1 MRFNMAELTDLFLNA
16 LSVDW
21 PQDEDSIDKIV
32 DAAMRISKHEIEEVK
47 VRYLPGAPHIEQVG
61 WGSWIDLYT
70 YEDVTLKA
78 GQREYISMGVAMQLP
93 QGYEAILAPRSSTFK
108 RYGLLQSNSIG
119 VIDSTY
125 NGDDDIW
132 CMPVVATR
140 DIYIPKG
147 TRICQFRIQKEQPK
161 IHFVTVSSLGNENR
175 NGFGSSGV

>member
-1 MRFNMAELTDLFLNA
+1 MAELTDLFLDA
-16 LSVDW
+16 LSIDW
-21 PQDEDSIDKIV
+21 PQDEDSLDKIV
-32 DAAMRISKHEIEEVK
+32 DAAMKISKTEMEEIK
-47 VRYLPGAPHIEQVG
+47 IRYLPGAPRIEQVG

-132 CMPVVATR
+132 CMPVVATK

-161 IHFVTVSSLGNENR
+161 IHFITVSSLGNENR
-175 NGFGSSGV
+175 SGFGSSGV

>member
-1 MRFNMAELTDLFLNA
+1 MTELTDSFFNA

-21 PQDEDSIDKIV
+21 PQDEDSLDKIV
-32 DAAMRISKHEIEEVK
+32 DAAMKISKVEMEEIK

-93 QGYEAILAPRSSTFK
+93 RGYEAILAPRSSTFK

-161 IHFVTVSSLGNENR
+161 IRFVAVSSLGNENR
-175 NGFGSSGV
+175 NGFGSSGI

>member
-1 MRFNMAELTDLFLNA
+1 MAELTDLFLDA

-21 PQDEDSIDKIV
+21 PQDENSIDKIV
-32 DAAMRISKHEIEEVK
+32 DAAMKISKTEMEEIK
-47 VRYLPGAPHIEQVG
+47 VRYLPGAPHIEQFG

-175 NGFGSSGV
+175 SGFGSSGV

>member
-1 MRFNMAELTDLFLNA
+1 MAELTDLFLDA

-32 DAAMRISKHEIEEVK
+32 DAAMKISKTEMEEIK

-161 IHFVTVSSLGNENR
+161 IRFVTVSSLGNENR

>member
-1 MRFNMAELTDLFLNA
+1 MAELTDLFLDA

-32 DAAMRISKHEIEEVK
+32 DAAMKISKHEMEEIK

-161 IHFVTVSSLGNENR
+161 IHFVAVPSLGNENR
-175 NGFGSSGV
+175 NGFGSSGI

>member
-1 MRFNMAELTDLFLNA
+1 MAELTDLFLDA
-16 LSVDW
+16 LSIDW
-21 PQDEDSIDKIV
+21 PQDEDSLDKIV
-32 DAAMRISKHEIEEVK
+32 DAAMKISKTEMEEIK

-132 CMPVVATR
+132 CMPVVATK
-140 DIYIPKG
+140 DIYIPRG

-175 NGFGSSGV
+175 SGFGSSGV

>member
-1 MRFNMAELTDLFLNA
+1 
-16 LSVDW
+16 
-21 PQDEDSIDKIV
+21 
-32 DAAMRISKHEIEEVK
+32 
-47 VRYLPGAPHIEQVG
+47 
-61 WGSWIDLYT
+61 
-70 YEDVTLKA
+70 
-78 GQREYISMGVAMQLP
+78 MGVAMQLP

-119 VIDSTY
+119 IIDSTY

-132 CMPVVATR
+132 CMPVVATK

-161 IHFVTVSSLGNENR
+161 IHFVSVPSLGNENR

>member
-1 MRFNMAELTDLFLNA
+1 MAELTDLFLNA

>member
-1 MRFNMAELTDLFLNA
+1 MTELTDSFFNA

-21 PQDEDSIDKIV
+21 PQDEDSLDKIV
-32 DAAMRISKHEIEEVK
+32 DAAMKISKTEMEEIK

-132 CMPVVATR
+132 CMPVVATK
-140 DIYIPKG
+140 DIYIPRG

-161 IHFVTVSSLGNENR
+161 IHFVAVSSLGNENR
-175 NGFGSSGV
+175 SGFGSSGV

>member
-1 MRFNMAELTDLFLNA
+1 MEELTDLFLNA
-16 LSVDW
+16 LSIDW
-21 PQDEDSIDKIV
+21 PQDEDSLDKIV
-32 DAAMRISKHEIEEVK
+32 DAAMKISKVEMEEIK

-93 QGYEAILAPRSSTFK
+93 RGYEAILAPRSSTFK

-161 IHFVTVSSLGNENR
+161 IKFIPVSSLGNENR
-175 NGFGSSGV
+175 SGFGSTGE

>member
-1 MRFNMAELTDLFLNA
+1 MAELTDLFLDA

-21 PQDEDSIDKIV
+21 PQDEDSLDKII
-32 DAAMRISKHEIEEVK
+32 DAAMKISKVEMEEIK

-161 IHFVTVSSLGNENR
+161 IRFVTVSSLGNENR
-175 NGFGSSGV
+175 SGFGSSGV